1 VNELT
6 TISEDN
12 ALVGPDYYKPSALM
26 DPVRF
31 QHLSVVARVM
41 ADSSFM
47 PASLRGSNPQE
58 AYANAF
64 MVTNISDRWGTDP
77 FLTAQAASV
86 VHNRLMFEGKLVA
99 SVLEALIRV
108 KLVHSYGKW
117 DSVNE
122 ACILGEAGQGDA
134 LAIRIGEG
142 YYNDDGTAIF
152 RGRFVDGCVGVWKT
166 TGNGSPWKAGNMR
179 KLLVYRG
186 TREWAR
192 IHQPG
197 VMLGVLTDDEYD
209 PAYSAR
215 DITPNSTAGAGQS
228 VIERLRANKE
238 QAKDGFDADRVNQDL
253 NTAAPPRGSEE
264 SPSGD
269 GGSTVEVE
277 ETPKASTSE
286 SSAPEADQVE
296 EGAVVEV
303 GESSAPSSPDEK
315 QWLLNVAGMLWAA
328 TNYNGDADVL
338 KAQKVAAAASYDPTG
353 ISQLFRDKAT
363 SIFKH
368 CMSVVQGEVE
378 PGDGLS
384 IVAGIVGVEDK
395 VLLQKSGRA

>member
-1 VNELT
+1 VNELA
-6 TISEDN
+6 TISEEN

-26 DPVRF
+26 DPNRF
-31 QHLSVVARVM
+31 QHLATVARVM
-41 ADSSFM
+41 SDSSLM
-47 PASLRGSNPQE
+47 PDTLRGTDKNQ

-64 MVTNISDRWGTDP
+64 MVVNIADRWNLDP
-77 FLTAQAASV
+77 FLVAQAASV
-86 VHNRLMFEGKLVA
+86 VHGKLMLEGKLVA
-99 SVLEALIRV
+99 AVLQKNMGVVLDYDYIRDAKDVITGIKVSGRRRADGKVVSIEGTIAAWATKSKDGSVLKQWQLPQAATQLI
-108 KLVHSYGKW
+108 
-117 DSVNE
+117 
-122 ACILGEAGQGDA
+122 
-134 LAIRIGEG
+134 
-142 YYNDDGTAIF
+142 
-152 RGRFVDGCVGVWKT
+152 
-166 TGNGSPWKAGNMR
+166 
-179 KLLVYRG
+179 YRG

-192 IHQPG
+192 VYEPG

-215 DITPNSTAGAGQS
+215 DITPSAATAGAGQS

-238 QAKDGFDADRVNQDL
+238 QSKDGFDADRVNQDL
-253 NTAAPPRGSEE
+253 NTAAPQRSGEE
-264 SPSGD
+264 APTGD
-269 GGSTVEVE
+269 GASTAEVE
-277 ETPKASTSE
+277 EGRISSTSE
-286 SSAPEADQVE
+286 SSAPEADTVE
-296 EGAVVEV
+296 EGAAVEV

-353 ISQLFRDKAT
+353 ISQPFRDKAT

-368 CMSVVQGEVE
+368 CMSVVAGEVE
-378 PGDGLS
+378 PSDGLS